1 MAKNK
6 SSYVC
11 QHCGAHF
18 GKWAGQCTDCG
29 EWNSLVEAPNVSM
42 PHHNKSTTKP
52 NNARAATRGT
62 SAPAGNYSGTHSA
75 VMPLNAVSVTL
86 DTRLPTG
93 ISEFDRVLGG
103 GLVAGSVV
111 LIGGDPG

>member
-29 EWNSLVEAPNVSM
+29 
-42 PHHNKSTTKP
+42 
-52 NNARAATRGT
+52 
-62 SAPAGNYSGTHSA
+62 
-75 VMPLNAVSVTL
+75 
-86 DTRLPTG
+86 
-93 ISEFDRVLGG
+93 
-103 GLVAGSVV
+103 
-111 LIGGDPG
+111 

>member
-11 QHCGAHF
+11 QNCGAHF

-42 PHHNKSTTKP
+42 PHHNKSTAKP
-52 NNARAATRGT
+52 NTVEPLLVVLARQLATT
-62 SAPAGNYSGTHSA
+62 
-75 VMPLNAVSVTL
+75 
-86 DTRLPTG
+86 
-93 ISEFDRVLGG
+93 RVLIVPSCR
-103 GLVAGSVV
+103 LTQSA
-111 LIGGDPG
+111 